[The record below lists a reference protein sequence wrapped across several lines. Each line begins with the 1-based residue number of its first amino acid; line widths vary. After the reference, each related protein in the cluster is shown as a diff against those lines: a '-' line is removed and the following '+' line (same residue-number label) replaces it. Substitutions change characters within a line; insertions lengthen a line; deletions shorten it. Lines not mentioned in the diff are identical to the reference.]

1 MNKLISFAFL
11 LFVSNFSFGQETSDT
26 LFVNKAFDLDW
37 CSQFKSNHDFQ
48 FIQLT
53 NGIILKKGDTL
64 KIGSPSLVN
73 VSKSTIVQEK
83 DDNTQIKS
91 VTRNNFTYLALSTI
105 NYQLYPTGFKT
116 VPESFKNDLFII
128 RHIWIKKGL
137 LRKSYGTPILE
148 LKNIDT
154 KAFNIIET
162 RGVDK
167 AFETREL
174 INPKFLTKEE
184 AILKLK
190 EAKELVELGV
200 ITKEEYDQLRIKLS
214 IFIKN

>member
-1 MNKLISFAFL
+1 MNKLISFVFL
-11 LFVSNFSFGQETSDT
+11 LFVSNYSFGQETSDT
-26 LFVNKAFDLDW
+26 LFVNKAFDLEW
-37 CSQFKSNHDFQ
+37 CSQFKSYHDFQ

-53 NGIILKKGDTL
+53 NGTILKKGDTL

-73 VSKSTIVQEK
+73 VTKSTMVQEK

-91 VTRNNFTYLALSTI
+91 VTRNNFTYLALFTA
-105 NYQLYPTGFKT
+105 NYKLYPTGYKT
-116 VPESFKNDLFII
+116 LPESFKNDLFII
-128 RHIWIKKGL
+128 RDIWLHKILFKKSL
-137 LRKSYGTPILE
+137 GTPLLE
-148 LKNIDT
+148 LKNLDT
-154 KAFNIIET
+154 KATDFIQT